1 MPYRVDF
8 QSADEPALMRLLD
21 LGALDAERADD
32 GRGAAILP
40 DGVSRGEI
48 AAALGS
54 SAFTVSAAP
63 GRDAD
68 SVWTL
73 GPRVVRLG
81 RIRLVPAAGPA
92 TQAEPGD
99 IRLIDSAAFGTG
111 LHATTAM
118 CVELIDERLQGAAVE
133 AMLDVGIG
141 SGVLALA
148 ALTLGVPRVL
158 GLDIDADAVR
168 AARDNG
174 RENGLEAR
182 LQVEH
187 GSLDLVPDRWPLVVA
202 NILAA
207 PLIEMAPALSRRVA
221 HHGDLILSGVQV
233 HMQSDVERAYRRVG
247 MHHLDTRSRD
257 GWSALAFRAS
267 W

>member
-8 QSADEPALMRLLD
+8 TGAEQEALLRLFD
-21 LGALDAERADD
+21 LGALDADCGDD
-32 GRGAAILP
+32 GRGAAIMP
-40 DGVSRGEI
+40 DGVSHAEV
-48 AAALGS
+48 ADALGS
-54 SAFTVSAAP
+54 RLFTASEAA

-81 RIRLVPAAGPA
+81 RLRLVPTTAAVGA
-92 TQAEPGD
+92 AEPHD
-99 IRLIDSAAFGTG
+99 IRLIDAPAFGTG

-118 CVELIDERLQGAAVE
+118 CVELIDERLQVSAVE

-158 GLDIDADAVR
+158 GIDIDRDAVR
-168 AARDNG
+168 VARDNG
-174 RENGLEAR
+174 RANGLHAR
-182 LQVEH
+182 LDVEH
-187 GSLDLVPDRWPLVVA
+187 GGLDLVADRWPLVVA

-207 PLIEMAPALSRRVA
+207 PLIEMAPDLSRRVA
-221 HHGDLILSGVQV
+221 HQGDLILSGVQA
-233 HMQSDVERAYRRVG
+233 HLLADVERAYRRVG
-247 MHHLDTRSRD
+247 MHHLDTRTRD
-257 GWSALAFRAS
+257 GWAALTFRAS